1 MIRKLRPPFYAQE
14 EHNSCLPACLRMVL
28 AAHGLDLPEK
38 QLRDLCGWTPHGV
51 ISSTTA
57 IAVAQALGFI
67 HSREDYGLR
76 LHDLRDEI
84 RSGLFPI
91 VGVDL
96 SLYGNFGKH
105 AQVAVSISS
114 RGITLQDPLLGQFV
128 SSTVVFEEAW
138 SATEYLAILI
148 E

>member
-1 MIRKLRPPFYAQE
+1 
-14 EHNSCLPACLRMVL
+14 MVL
-28 AAHGLDLPEK
+28 AGYGLELPEK
-38 QLRDLCGWTPHGV
+38 RLRELCGWTPHGL

-57 IAVAQALGFI
+57 MTAALSLGFI

-84 RSGLFPI
+84 RSGVFPI

-96 SLYGNFGKH
+96 SFYGNFGRH
-105 AQVAVSISS
+105 AQVVVSISS
-114 RGITLQDPLLGQFV
+114 RGVTLQDPLLGQFV
-128 SSTVVFEEAW
+128 SSPVIFEEAW
-138 SATEYLAILI
+138 SITEYLTILI